1 MTEQEINQ
9 AIAQLRQLDPASP
22 DRQFEAAVALGKLTP
37 PFDQGSVAKALAD
50 ALQVP
55 QSLSRAH
62 AAEALGNLGIKESV
76 PALIGSLKDRYQLVR
91 SYAAR
96 ALGKLGDQAAI
107 APLIEVLARDT
118 FFGARAEAA
127 EALRKLCPNDFTPPC
142 QQARQALAQHRAEEL
157 KRNEE
162 RSRRVLSE
170 IDLSLKELGEK
181 IDQAAAAVERRDFA
195 AAAAILMGVRDVFFG
210 LQNKRD
216 GLGSLTAR
224 G

>member
-1 MTEQEINQ
+1 MTEQEVNQ
-9 AIAQLRQLDPASP
+9 AIAQLRQLDPAAP

-37 PFDQGSVAKALAD
+37 PFDQDSVAKALAD

-55 QSLSRAH
+55 QSLTRAH
-62 AAEALGNLGIKESV
+62 VAEALGNLGIKESV
-76 PALIGSLKDRYQLVR
+76 PALIGALKDRYQLVR

-142 QQARQALAQHRAEEL
+142 QQARQALSQHRAEEL

-162 RSRRVLSE
+162 RSRRVLAE

-181 IDQAAAAVERRDFA
+181 IDQAAAA
-195 AAAAILMGVRDVFFG
+195 AAAILQGVRDVFVG

-224 G
+224 A